1 MKYTLNCYGWSFEA
15 IGKSLTDEQVLKIK
29 EFMNENGH
37 DELWQCRSDL
47 DALILGMVN
56 CFI

>member
-47 DALILGMVN
+47 DEL
-56 CFI
+56 